1 MQAIGPNFG
10 YCPKPSKT
18 WLVVKPEYLER
29 AKEQFHGINITDQG
43 HTYLTLAVKVEKLS
57 LLKPK
62 LRSGPM
68 T

>member
-1 MQAIGPNFG
+1 M
-10 YCPKPSKT
+10 T
-18 WLVVKPEYLER
+18 WLVEKPEYLER
-29 AKEQFHGINITDQG
+29 AKEHFHGINITDQG